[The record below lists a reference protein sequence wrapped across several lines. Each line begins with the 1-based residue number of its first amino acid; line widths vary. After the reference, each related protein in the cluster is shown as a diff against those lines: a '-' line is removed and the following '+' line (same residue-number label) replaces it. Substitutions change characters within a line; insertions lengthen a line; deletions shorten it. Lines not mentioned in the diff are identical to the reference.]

1 LLQPKGLIIGAIVL
15 LGAITLADAPF
26 TSPKLP
32 APEQS
37 QVNIGVDQ
45 DRIVKRETPAPG
57 AMAPSAARLPAVW
70 PPIAA
75 QTTPSEPEIVENAA
89 PPLADRMSFSTLISK
104 TVFAPP
110 RHFGPHP
117 GELPYRTFEF
127 SARDEGR
134 AELGID
140 GTMARGAFSSRR
152 LTILQLGDSHTAA
165 DFFTG
170 RVRERLQEAYGT
182 GGAGYIV
189 PGVPHPGVR
198 SAMFKD
204 EASDGWNYEALQKS
218 AENSRFFLSG
228 FNAVARHAGAV
239 INLTA
244 RDALGYDGL
253 KVAFLKQP
261 GGGHAQVLIDGAL
274 SGEIDL
280 DGASDQRAILSAR
293 APGAS
298 THAIREIAVRSTSD
312 APVTVTGIHVER
324 DGDGVSYLSLGF
336 PGATVQVLEKL
347 AVANLSDDMR
357 RIAPDIIVL
366 AFGTNEGFND
376 ALDIGAYSAE
386 YQRVIAKLKFL
397 QPDARIVLIGP
408 PDGARLPGA
417 AHPCSGGATGHD
429 CGETATRSI
438 EVSGASHCRFETP
451 PKLAQVRDAQRAI
464 AEKAGAMFWDWSS
477 IMPGPCGAQT
487 WAAATPPLMA
497 HDYVHMTLDGYRLS
511 ADKFA
516 DFLIPL
522 IDDRQSLKHVVS
534 YN

>member
-1 LLQPKGLIIGAIVL
+1 LLQPKGLIIGTIVL
-15 LGAITLADAPF
+15 LGAMTLADAPF
-26 TSPKLP
+26 MSRNLGRQESAVPRIDLDQSLLAKLREGMQAASSPSRTF
-32 APEQS
+32 AP
-37 QVNIGVDQ
+37 
-45 DRIVKRETPAPG
+45 
-57 AMAPSAARLPAVW
+57 W
-70 PPIAA
+70 PPVGARAA
-75 QTTPSEPEIVENAA
+75 PLEPEIVANTA
-89 PPLADRMSFSTLISK
+89 PPLAGDMTFSTLISK
-104 TVFAPP
+104 AVFTSPH
-110 RHFGPHP
+110 HFGPRP
-117 GELPYRTFEF
+117 GEPPYRTFEF
-127 SARDEGR
+127 AARAEEN

-140 GTMARGAFSSRR
+140 GSLVHGSFSGHR
-152 LTILQLGDSHTAA
+152 LTVLQLGDSHTAA

-170 RVRERLQEAYGT
+170 RVRERLQEIYGA

-198 SAMFKD
+198 SALFKD

-218 AENSRFFLSG
+218 SENRRFYLSG
-228 FNAVARHAGAV
+228 FNAVAHHAGAV

-244 RDALGYDGL
+244 RDPIGYDSL

-280 DGASDQRAILSAR
+280 DGAGDQRAILSAR
-293 APGAS
+293 APGGGQ
-298 THAIREIAVRSTSD
+298 HAIREIAVRSTTD
-312 APVTVTGIHVER
+312 APVTVTGVHVER

-336 PGATVQVLEKL
+336 PGATMEVLQRL
-347 AVANLSDDMR
+347 AMPNLSDDLR
-357 RIAPDIIVL
+357 RLAPDILVL

-376 ALDIGAYSAE
+376 NLDLGVYAADYERLIG
-386 YQRVIAKLKFL
+386 KLKFL
-397 QPDARIVLIGP
+397 LPNAHIVLIGP

-429 CGETATRSI
+429 CGEPPPRTDAAA
-438 EVSGASHCRFETP
+438 GAHCRFETP
-451 PKLAQVRDAQRAI
+451 PKLAQVREAQRAT
-464 AEKAGAMFWDWSS
+464 AARTGAAFWDWSA

-487 WAAATPPLMA
+487 WAAATPALMA
-497 HDYVHMTLDGYRLS
+497 HDYVHMTLDGYKLS

>member
-1 LLQPKGLIIGAIVL
+1 LPQPKGLIIGTIVL
-15 LGAITLADAPF
+15 LGVMTLAE
-26 TSPKLP
+26 TSFM
-32 APEQS
+32 S
-37 QVNIGVDQ
+37 QRFGGQ
-45 DRIVKRETPAPG
+45 DK
-57 AMAPSAARLPAVW
+57 SAAKIALERTGTEKRRDPTPIAHSAPRAFAHW
-70 PPIAA
+70 PPISPR
-75 QTTPSEPEIVENAA
+75 TTPVEPEVAENTA
-89 PPLADRMSFSTLISK
+89 PPMADDMTFSTLLSK

-117 GELPYRTFEF
+117 AEPPYRTFEF
-127 SARDEGR
+127 AARDAGN

-140 GTMARGAFSSRR
+140 GTLVHGSFSGHR

-170 RVRERLQEAYGT
+170 RVRERLQDIYGT

-198 SAMFKD
+198 SALFKD

-218 AENSRFFLSG
+218 SENQRFYLSG

-244 RDALGYDGL
+244 RDALGYDSL

-293 APGAS
+293 APGAGL
-298 THAIREIAVRSTSD
+298 HAIREIAVRSTSD
-312 APVTVTGIHVER
+312 APVTVTGVHVER
-324 DGDGVSYLSLGF
+324 DGEGVSYLSLGF
-336 PGATVQVLEKL
+336 PGATVQVLQKL
-347 AVANLSDDMR
+347 AMANLSDDMR
-357 RIAPDIIVL
+357 RLAPDIVVL

-376 ALDIGAYSAE
+376 ALDIGAYTAE
-386 YQRVIAKLKFL
+386 YERVIGKLKFL
-397 QPDARIVLIGP
+397 LPNAHIVLIGP

-417 AHPCSGGATGHD
+417 AHPCAGGATGHD
-429 CGETATRSI
+429 CGEPPPRMDAP
-438 EVSGASHCRFETP
+438 ASAHCRFETP
-451 PKLAQVRDAQRAI
+451 PKLAQVRQAQRAI
-464 AEKAGAMFWDWSS
+464 AEKVGAGFWDWSA

-487 WAAATPPLMA
+487 WASATPALMA

>member
-1 LLQPKGLIIGAIVL
+1 LPQPRVLIIATIVL
-15 LGAITLADAPF
+15 LGAMTLAVAPF
-26 TSPKLP
+26 MSRISSGQREAAAKIAL
-32 APEQS
+32 EQ
-37 QVNIGVDQ
+37 G
-45 DRIVKRETPAPG
+45 
-57 AMAPSAARLPAVW
+57 PSAKRPNLAPNA
-70 PPIAA
+70 PPMRRAFA
-75 QTTPSEPEIVENAA
+75 PW
-89 PPLADRMSFSTLISK
+89 PPLAAHMTPLEPEVAQNDARPLAGDMTFSTLISK
-104 TVFAPP
+104 TAFTAP
-110 RHFGPHP
+110 RHFGAHP
-117 GELPYRTFEF
+117 GEPPYRTFEF
-127 SARDEGR
+127 AARDEGN

-140 GTMARGAFSSRR
+140 GTLVHGSFSGHR

-170 RVRERLQEAYGT
+170 RVRERLQEIYGS
-182 GGAGYIV
+182 GGAVYIV

-204 EASDGWNYEALQKS
+204 EASDGWTYESLQKS
-218 AENSRFFLSG
+218 SENSRFYLSG
-228 FNAVARHAGAV
+228 FDAVAHHAGAV

-244 RDALGYDGL
+244 RDALGYDSL

-261 GGGHAQVLIDGAL
+261 GGGRAQVLIDGAL

-298 THAIREIAVRSTSD
+298 QHAIRQIAVRSTSD

-336 PGATVQVLEKL
+336 PGATVQVLQRL
-347 AVANLSDDMR
+347 AMANLSDDMR
-357 RIAPDIIVL
+357 RVTPDIIVL

-386 YQRVIAKLKFL
+386 YERVIGKLKFL
-397 QPDARIVLIGP
+397 LPNARIVLIGP

-429 CGETATRSI
+429 CGESPPRTDVAAT
-438 EVSGASHCRFETP
+438 GHCRFETP

-464 AEKAGAMFWDWSS
+464 AARTGAAFWDWSA

-487 WAAATPPLMA
+487 WAAETPPLMA
-497 HDYVHMTLDGYRLS
+497 HDYVHMTLDGYKLS

>member
-1 LLQPKGLIIGAIVL
+1 LLQPKGLIIGTIVL
-15 LGAITLADAPF
+15 RGAITLADAPF
-26 TSPKLP
+26 MSREMGGH
-32 APEQS
+32 EQ
-37 QVNIGVDQ
+37 
-45 DRIVKRETPAPG
+45 
-57 AMAPSAARLPAVW
+57 SAARIALEQILFEKLRGQAQATPSSSRGLAPW
-70 PPIAA
+70 PPVGAYA
-75 QTTPSEPEIVENAA
+75 TRAEPDVATNNG
-89 PPLADRMSFSTLISK
+89 PPLSGDMTFSTLVSK

-110 RHFGPHP
+110 RHFASRPDEP
-117 GELPYRTFEF
+117 AYRTFEF
-127 SARDEGR
+127 AARNDGG

-140 GTMARGAFSSRR
+140 GTLVHGSFAGHR

-170 RVRERLQEAYGT
+170 RVRERLQQVYGS

-198 SAMFKD
+198 SALFKD
-204 EASDGWNYEALQKS
+204 EASDGWTYEALQKS
-218 AENSRFFLSG
+218 SESRHFFLSG
-228 FNAVARHAGAV
+228 FNAIAHHAGAA

-244 RDALGYDGL
+244 RDALGYDSL

-261 GGGHAQVLIDGAL
+261 GGGRAQVLVDGEL

-293 APGAS
+293 AAGA
-298 THAIREIAVRSTSD
+298 TQHAIREIEVRSTSD

-336 PGATVQVLEKL
+336 PGATVQVLQRL
-347 AVANLSDDMR
+347 AMANLSDDMR
-357 RIAPDIIVL
+357 RLAPDIIVL

-376 ALDIGAYSAE
+376 ALDLGAYQAE
-386 YQRVIAKLKFL
+386 YERVIGKLKFL
-397 QPDARIVLIGP
+397 EPNAHIVLIGP

-429 CGETATRSI
+429 CGEPLVKADATANAR
-438 EVSGASHCRFETP
+438 CRFETP
-451 PKLAQVRDAQRAI
+451 PKLAQVREAQRAI
-464 AEKAGAMFWDWSS
+464 AERTGAAFWDWSA

-497 HDYVHMTLDGYRLS
+497 HDYVHLTLDGYKLS